1 MMNVL
6 KSINELKEEAKA
18 IDPLYMANHSV
29 KEWDNYYMSKIK
41 PLEDKAREA
50 LIVNAGIEPTKE
62 NVEIVHHFMTEDNYG
77 SPLEAVVKSPVS
89 LSCGCKLGSTPE
101 TNLQDYLDEIDLIKT
116 NFIK

>member
-6 KSINELKEEAKA
+6 KAINELKEEAKA

-41 PLEDKAREA
+41 PLEEKAREA

-62 NVEIVHHFMTEDNYG
+62 NVEIVHHFMTDDNYG
-77 SPLEAVVKSPVS
+77 SPLEAVIKSPVS